1 MGCAN
6 LHLPSEER
14 FAAGLAEWLVMV
26 TENRFMGMKTRQRAL
41 VPPGV
46 RLLFGHIP
54 LMFVYHV
61 SQEMKAP
68 HADDV
73 MDAGG
78 GLEVPGSSL
87 SFAAHQPRELE
98 LKWDIGEE
106 LLKMQ
111 MPCKC

>member
-1 MGCAN
+1 
-6 LHLPSEER
+6 
-14 FAAGLAEWLVMV
+14 
-26 TENRFMGMKTRQRAL
+26 
-41 VPPGV
+41 
-46 RLLFGHIP
+46 
-54 LMFVYHV
+54 
-61 SQEMKAP
+61 MKAP

-98 LKWDIGEE
+98 LKWDIAEE

>member
-1 MGCAN
+1 
-6 LHLPSEER
+6 
-14 FAAGLAEWLVMV
+14 
-26 TENRFMGMKTRQRAL
+26 
-41 VPPGV
+41 
-46 RLLFGHIP
+46 
-54 LMFVYHV
+54 
-61 SQEMKAP
+61 MKAP